1 MTARLSELTPKIINL
16 DCPPRNNLS
25 RSLINTFVIFC
36 IISFTLFLSLPHTGD
51 TYLADA
57 EDFIF
62 EEASVFSDSSQ
73 DEQYYR
79 LRKAKFPSV
88 RRNSS
93 FSSKQERFSQSYK
106 INVNTTASVTEGD
119 FLSYRR
125 FTGALFSVPLTGSF
139 YRS

>member
-1 MTARLSELTPKIINL
+1 
-16 DCPPRNNLS
+16 
-25 RSLINTFVIFC
+25 IFC

-79 LRKAKFPSV
+79 LRRAKFPSV
-88 RRNSS
+88 RRNSI
-93 FSSKQERFSQSYK
+93 SSGTEEHFSQTYK
-106 INVNTTASVTEGD
+106 INVNTTASVTDGD

-125 FTGALFSVPLTGSF
+125 FTGALFSIQLTGSF